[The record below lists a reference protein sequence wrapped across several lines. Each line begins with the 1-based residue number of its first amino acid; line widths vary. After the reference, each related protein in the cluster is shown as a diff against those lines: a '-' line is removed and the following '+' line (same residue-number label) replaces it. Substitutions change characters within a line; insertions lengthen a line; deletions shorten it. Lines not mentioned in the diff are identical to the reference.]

1 MGAND
6 LEIRSFMSKK
16 KYRFFIRN
24 YSSIG
29 ISLQSPATAMP
40 LPLAGDAS
48 NILTKAEGN
57 TLRVS
62 VTWTIHDEDTVVV
75 QTNQYDTDGS
85 NDDEGIRGTVIKG
98 LGGSSGNEVK
108 TADDQIKFL
117 LNNQRKDNPTFS
129 GFQSTFIEDKY
140 QMIIGDIGFSRIG
153 LIESVD
159 VQKQGNAPITWQA
172 TLNFVAGAVVASGDD

>member
-6 LEIRSFMSKK
+6 VEIRSFMSNK

-62 VTWTIHDEDTVVV
+62 VTWTIHDEDTDVVE
-75 QTNQYDTDGS
+75 TNPYDVEA
-85 NDDEGIRGTVIKG
+85 NDVGVAGTTIHG
-98 LGGSSGNEVK
+98 LGGSNGDEVR

-117 LNNQRKDNPTFS
+117 LNNQKKTGSSFS
-129 GFQSTFIEDKY
+129 GFQSTYIEDKY
-140 QMIIGDIGFSRIG
+140 QIIIGNIGFSRIG